1 MAAKLHAAWPQQA
14 AGGVALGMAVR
25 WRGEGSQHQGKRPYQ
40 EDSWK
45 LVPLADGSLL
55 AIVADGMGGHAGGAV
70 ASKLAVDAFVHAIEQ
85 GGGLADGLNDAN
97 EAVRVGAEGKP
108 DLTGMGATI
117 VAALVRGDEVRWI
130 SVGDSPFYLVTA
142 GKLEQLNADHSM
154 APQID
159 ALVARGM
166 LTAEEAEHHPGRHTL
181 REAVMG
187 EPLTLIDK
195 GSRRLGPAD
204 RLLLCSDGVQTLAN
218 EQIASLAARPASGM
232 IEAVLAAAKEH
243 QDNVTVI
250 KLERGA

>member
-1 MAAKLHAAWPQQA
+1 
-14 AGGVALGMAVR
+14 MAVR

-70 ASKLAVDAFVHAIEQ
+70 ASKLAVDAFVHAVEQ
-85 GGGLADGLNDAN
+85 GGGLADGLKDAN

-108 DLTGMGATI
+108 DLNGMGATV

-142 GKLEQLNADHSM
+142 GKLERLNADHSM

-159 ALVARGM
+159 ALVERGM

-187 EPLTLIDK
+187 EPLSLIDK
-195 GSRRLGPAD
+195 GSRRLGPGD
-204 RLLLCSDGVQTLAN
+204 RLLLCSDGVQSLTN
-218 EQIASLAARPASGM
+218 EQIAAAASRPASGLV
-232 IEAVLAAAKEH
+232 EAVLAAGKDH

>member
-1 MAAKLHAAWPQQA
+1 
-14 AGGVALGMAVR
+14 MAVR

-97 EAVRVGAEGKP
+97 EAVRVGGEGKA
-108 DLTGMGATI
+108 DLTGMGATV

-187 EPLTLIDK
+187 EPLNLIDK
-195 GSRRLGPAD
+195 GSRRLGPGD
-204 RLLLCSDGVQTLAN
+204 KLLLCSDGVQTLAN
-218 EQIASLAARPASGM
+218 EQIAALAARPASGM